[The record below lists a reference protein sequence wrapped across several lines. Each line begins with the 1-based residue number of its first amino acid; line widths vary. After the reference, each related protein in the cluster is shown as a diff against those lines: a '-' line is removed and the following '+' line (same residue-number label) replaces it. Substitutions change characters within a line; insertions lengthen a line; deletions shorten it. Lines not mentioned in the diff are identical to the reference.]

1 MKKGKKMKMKEIK
14 YNIKAALFR
23 LKNSAVKVA
32 SGVLIV
38 VTMPFASS
46 CGNENEAVSP
56 RQNVKTYKEA
66 TFDWE
71 KFACAHNEANPAFV
85 DLENQINR
93 IVQEDA
99 NVNRVIIKTINDEH
113 TMNLTVHEWCFGV
126 RGGFQDLQNK
136 YSQSNHPV
144 AVKVNDTVMAPDTK
158 LPVTAIKN
166 VGISAEDAHI
176 LKNIIGLVVI
186 EQQKQQ

>member
-1 MKKGKKMKMKEIK
+1 MKMKEIK
-14 YNIKAALFR
+14 YNIKAALFH

-32 SGVLIV
+32 SGALIV

-56 RQNVKTYKEA
+56 RQNVKNYKEA

-71 KFACAHNEANPAFV
+71 KFACVHNEANPAFV

-93 IVQEDA
+93 IIQEDG
-99 NVNRVIIKTINDEH
+99 NVNRVIIKTINDER
-113 TMNLTVHEWCFGV
+113 TMNLTAHEWVFGV

-136 YSQSNHPV
+136 YSQFNHPV

-166 VGISAEDAHI
+166 VGISAEDAHA

>member
-1 MKKGKKMKMKEIK
+1 MKMKEIK

-56 RQNVKTYKEA
+56 RQNVKNYKEA

-71 KFACAHNEANPAFV
+71 KFACVHNEANPAFV

-93 IVQEDA
+93 IIQEDG
-99 NVNRVIIKTINDEH
+99 NVNRVIIKTINDER
-113 TMNLTVHEWCFGV
+113 TMDLTAHEWCFGV